1 MIIDAFYRAPQAWVD
16 RDADGVLPPALS
28 VINWQSPPGL
38 EQPMSRRQGAFKLIH
53 AQLQIDR
60 DDPQLIGKI
69 NNAVPGLCLGA
80 LGDFDP
86 NTEPLVR
93 EQIIP
98 MDTAAI
104 LAFQADIAV
113 VDGNGQIIGT
123 ERPTHIMHEFAGHP
137 LVY

>member
-28 VINWQSPPGL
+28 VINWQPPPGL
-38 EQPMSRRQGAFKLIH
+38 EQPASRRQGAFKLIH
-53 AQLQIDR
+53 AQLQIDK
-60 DDPQLIGKI
+60 DDPQLVGKI
-69 NNAVPGLCLGA
+69 NNAVPGQCLGA

-86 NTEPLVR
+86 VTNLR

-98 MDTAAI
+98 MDTATI
-104 LAFQADIAV
+104 MSYQADIIIS
-113 VDGNGQIIGT
+113 DPDTGQIIGT
-123 ERPTHIMHEFAGHP
+123 ERPTNLMHEFAGYP